1 MTNKFLYA
9 LKVACIASLF
19 LTTSSQAITYVFVSH
34 SMPEPALQAYFKEA
48 QHSKAI
54 LVMRGLYQD
63 SFIATKNKSEA
74 LKITYDINPNLFE
87 DYGIKVVPTI
97 VEDNEDIVKK
107 ITGHIPLTEA
117 LKIFAEDRN

>member
-1 MTNKFLYA
+1 MNKSFIFLRGIMGLLVLCWA
-9 LKVACIASLF
+9 PISHA
-19 LTTSSQAITYVFVSH
+19 TTYIFVSH

-48 QHSKAI
+48 QKSKAI

-97 VEDNEDIVKK
+97 VEDNEGIVKK

-117 LKIFAEDRN
+117 LKIFAEDVG